1 MTRIEQGVNPQYLSL
16 ARVSFFNGK
25 CPRCGQGQVFAST
38 NPFNL
43 RKMNSTNQQCSQC
56 QLDFI
61 PEVGFYWGATYMSY
75 TITVAF
81 SCLTFAISALIFGL
95 MRSLSLYYVLVNGI
109 LLFLLSPLF
118 FRFSRMIWLWLFYKR
133 NMPYTNS

>member
-1 MTRIEQGVNPQYLSL
+1 MTRTEQRVVPQHVSPPLI
-16 ARVSFFNGK
+16 SFFTGK
-25 CPRCGQGQVFAST
+25 CPRCGQGQVFKSS

-43 RKMNSTNQQCSQC
+43 RQMNTTNKECSHC
-56 QLDFI
+56 QLDNI

-81 SCLTFAISALIFGL
+81 SCLTFAISALVFGF
-95 MRSLSLYYVLVNGI
+95 MQSLSLYYVLVNGI
-109 LLFLLSPLF
+109 LLFLLSPVF

-133 NMPYTNS
+133 QTVPVL